1 MDNPKRSRI
10 EEVLTREA
18 RVILLAVMMVVLQ
31 RVIDPRI
38 LGAEVNVLM
47 LFVIILVLIE
57 PLYIVVRWA
66 FYGGI
71 AYDILSISWLGMHAV
86 ALLVAVAL
94 VYVLLARVT
103 NENWLLPIVAVLVGG
118 GIYYSLLALLMYVS
132 VSTFGVTAYVVGV
145 MVPALLVILVPALPV
160 FLAVR
165 WWRSVRRGEVP
176 IDVY

>member
-10 EEVLTREA
+10 EEVLKREV
-18 RVILLAVMMVVLQ
+18 REVLLTVVLVVLQ
-31 RVIDPRI
+31 RVIDLRV

-47 LFVIILVLIE
+47 LFVIMLVLIE
-57 PLYIVVRWA
+57 PLSMVVRWA
-66 FYGGI
+66 FYGGL
-71 AYDILSISWLGMHAV
+71 AYDILSASWLGMHAV
-86 ALLVAVAL
+86 ALLLAIVL

-118 GIYYSLLALLMYVS
+118 TVYYTVLAVLLYVS
-132 VSTFGVTAYVVGV
+132 VGAFGVTAYVVGV
-145 MVPALLVILVPALPV
+145 VVPALLVVLVPALPV
-160 FLAVR
+160 FLVVR